1 MILILIY
8 CLLWVLYDFLK
19 EYFHQF
25 YFFLVGLY
33 FFILLIYTSYF
44 FMYLLLAF
52 GYQWMTWH
60 VPPLMPFSA
69 FKDYLWLPMQ
79 HNIPYWIQIESL
91 FMKRIILTSILSGL
105 FVYSRLFFHLC
116 WICHSRIMRAQTE
129 VCLSKIIKMR
139 RKDNLRTWHRHEH
152 QQDQIEKKM
161 SSLKKNPLQFFM
173 NGNVLHNRNENHHYN
188 YIRRLFT

>member
-1 MILILIY
+1 MSSLWFSQRIFTSIL
-8 CLLWVLYDFLK
+8 
-19 EYFHQF
+19 
-25 YFFLVGLY
+25 FFSGW
-33 FFILLIYTSYF
+33 FILFHLTYSSYF

-60 VPPLMPFSA
+60 IPPLMPFSA

-105 FVYSRLFFHLC
+105 FVYSRLFFWPSLLNLPFSNNAC
-116 WICHSRIMRAQTE
+116 ANRG
-129 VCLSKIIKMR
+129 LSKIINMR
-139 RKDNLRTWHRHEH
+139 WKDNLHTWHRHEH